1 MTDTRPQQLDP
12 AGVPHPAAPNG
23 FRSAAR
29 NLVRR
34 WGTVTADR
42 RALPDFL
49 VVGTKRGGTT
59 TLFRALQSHPGVAPL
74 FPSRQHTKSP
84 HYFDLH
90 YGRGEPWYRSHFPT
104 VRSLRQNDGQRLT
117 GEASPYYM
125 FHPLAPGRIAADLP
139 AVRLIVLLRNPVDRA
154 ASHHWDRLQ
163 HGVEQLP
170 FELAVAMEPERLAG
184 ERERM
189 VADTAYQS
197 HAYEH
202 FSYLSRGHYAEQVE
216 DLFRRFGQDRVL
228 VLRSEDLYADPQR
241 VYDRT
246 LEFLRLPHHRPDT
259 FGRHHAHEGRPAMPD
274 ALRCD
279 LEAYFAP
286 HNDRLARLLGTDVW
300 W

>member
-1 MTDTRPQQLDP
+1 MTDTRPQKLDP
-12 AGVPHPAAPNG
+12 AKVPEPTAPSG
-23 FRSAAR
+23 IRSAAR
-29 NLVRR
+29 ALART
-34 WGTVTADR
+34 WGTATSDR

-90 YGRGEPWYRSHFPT
+90 YDRGESWYRSFFPT
-104 VRSLRQNDGQRLT
+104 SKALGRPDQDRLT

-125 FHPLAPGRIAADLP
+125 FHPLAPGRIATDLP
-139 AVRLIVLLRNPVDRA
+139 SVRLLVLLRDPVERA
-154 ASHHWDRLQ
+154 ASHHWDRVQ
-163 HGVEQLP
+163 HGVEHLP

-189 VADTAYQS
+189 SNDPGYQS

-202 FSYLSRGHYAEQVE
+202 FSYVARGRYAEQVE
-216 DLFRRFGQDRVL
+216 QLVALFGQDRLL
-228 VLRSEDLYADPQR
+228 VARSEDLYADPQR
-241 VYDRT
+241 TFDNV
-246 LEFLRLPHHRPDT
+246 LEFLGLPPHRPGS
-259 FGRHHAHEGRPAMPD
+259 FGQHHAHEGRPPVPD
-274 ALRCD
+274 ALRTD
-279 LEAYFAP
+279 LATYFAP
-286 HNDRLARLLGTDVW
+286 HNQRLAQLLGTEVW